1 MEENSIKRHIVA
13 EYLSGAISY
22 RKLQAKYGFNISTI
36 HSWVQQ
42 YQQGMSKPVIK
53 KVLKTL
59 PEPSIEEAMPTDIKT
74 LQAELRKSRLH
85 NKVLIAVI
93 DIAEQELGVPIR
105 KKYGTRQS

>member
-59 PEPSIEEAMPTDIKT
+59 PETIHRRSHAYGYQNPA
-74 LQAELRKSRLH
+74 SRTPQ
-85 NKVLIAVI
+85 IA
-93 DIAEQELGVPIR
+93 AA
-105 KKYGTRQS
+105 